1 MNLPAITSPE
11 AMCDAIRAAGIIP
24 FFKGPVPGFSIEEL
38 TPPEH
43 WFYTSEELGP
53 WDWKIAAVQSGDIA
67 YGKFLCGG
75 KAAFATVEWYA
86 HLHNWR
92 LSLPEF
98 APDAAGLRVLELAA
112 EQGSVS
118 SADIRRVLGIKKA
131 AADGVSS
138 HLMHQTRL
146 LIGDIERVYRGPSLK
161 YSGWQHC
168 SFCTPEALFSADV
181 APATASE
188 ATASDPV
195 RGSAAHPSQ
204 PGGWAPTSNDAEG
217 GTPLGGSASAAAPA
231 AGATVPPVLFGG
243 FSPFT
248 AEDPLAVGCTPQES
262 LAELLR
268 HLRTILPDV
277 SAPVL
282 LRLLR

>member
-1 MNLPAITSPE
+1 
-11 AMCDAIRAAGIIP
+11 MCDAIRAAGIIP
-24 FFKGPVPGFSIEEL
+24 FFKGPVLGFSIEEL

-43 WFYTSEELGP
+43 WFASSDELGP

-118 SADIRRVLGIKKA
+118 SADIRHLLGLKKA

-138 HLMHQTRL
+138 RLMHQTRL

-168 SFCTPEALFSADV
+168 SFCTPEAIFSADV

-204 PGGWAPTSNDAEG
+204 PGGWAPPSNDAEG

>member
-1 MNLPAITSPE
+1 
-11 AMCDAIRAAGIIP
+11 MCDAIRAAGIIP
-24 FFKGPVPGFSIEEL
+24 FFKGPVPWFSIEEI

-43 WFYTSEELGP
+43 WFATSEELGP

-86 HLHNWR
+86 HLRNWR
-92 LSLPEF
+92 LSLPEYQ
-98 APDAAGLRVLELAA
+98 PDSAGREVLRLAA

-118 SADIRRVLGIKKA
+118 SADIRRLLGLKKA

-138 HLMHQTRL
+138 RLMHQTRL

-181 APATASE
+181 LPSSPSFSQSSPAAGAGAS
-188 ATASDPV
+188 APV
-195 RGSAAHPSQ
+195 RGSAA
-204 PGGWAPTSNDAEG
+204 
-217 GTPLGGSASAAAPA
+217 
-231 AGATVPPVLFGG
+231 PVLFGG

-248 AEDPLAVGCTPQES
+248 ADDPLAVGCTPQES
-262 LAELLR
+262 LAALITHLKGLLPGVPEKALQKLLR
-268 HLRTILPDV
+268 
-277 SAPVL
+277 
-282 LRLLR
+282 

>member
-1 MNLPAITSPE
+1 
-11 AMCDAIRAAGIIP
+11 MCDAIRSAGIIP
-24 FFKGPVPGFSIEEL
+24 FFRGPVPGFSIEEL

-86 HLHNWR
+86 HLRNWR

-98 APDAAGLRVLELAA
+98 EPDAGGLSVLRLAA
-112 EQGSVS
+112 KQGSVS
-118 SADIRRVLGIKKA
+118 SADIRHLLNLKKA

-138 HLMHQTRL
+138 RLMHQCRL

-181 APATASE
+181 APVGEVAPPSG
-188 ATASDPV
+188 V
-195 RGSAAHPSQ
+195 RPSGSPHHPF
-204 PGGWAPTSNDAEG
+204 G
-217 GTPLGGSASAAAPA
+217 
-231 AGATVPPVLFGG
+231 TVPPLSHRGCDVPQGEHLPDSPSPAPLLFGG
-243 FSPFT
+243 FSPFS
-248 AEDPLAVGCTPQES
+248 AEDPLDVGCTPQES
-262 LAELLR
+262 LAALLNHLRELL
-268 HLRTILPDV
+268 PSV
-277 SAPVL
+277 SDAAL
-282 LRLLR
+282 MRLLR

>member
-1 MNLPAITSPE
+1 MLPPVSSPD
-11 AMCDAIRAAGIIP
+11 AMCDAIRVAGIIP
-24 FFKGPVPGFSIEEL
+24 FFRGPVPGFSIEEL

-43 WFYTSEELGP
+43 WFATSDELGP

-86 HLHNWR
+86 HLRNWR
-92 LSLPEF
+92 RSLPEYE
-98 APDAAGLRVLELAA
+98 PDAAGRRVLDLAA

-118 SADIRRVLGIKKA
+118 SADIRHLLGLKKA

-138 HLMHQTRL
+138 RLMHQCRL

-181 APATASE
+181 EP
-188 ATASDPV
+188 
-195 RGSAAHPSQ
+195 SAAP
-204 PGGWAPTSNDAEG
+204 AEG
-217 GTPLGGSASAAAPA
+217 GTPLGGSTSPAPL
-231 AGATVPPVLFGG
+231 LFGG
-243 FSPFT
+243 FSPFS
-248 AEDPLAVGCTPQES
+248 AEDPLDVGCTSEES
-262 LAELLR
+262 LAALLNHLRELL
-268 HLRTILPDV
+268 P
-277 SAPVL
+277 SAPDSAL
-282 LRLLR
+282 QRLLR

>member
-1 MNLPAITSPE
+1 
-11 AMCDAIRAAGIIP
+11 MCDAIRSAGIIP
-24 FFKGPVPGFSIEEL
+24 FFRGPVPGFSIEEL

-86 HLHNWR
+86 HLRNWR

-98 APDAAGLRVLELAA
+98 EPDAGGRCVLELAA
-112 EQGSVS
+112 KQGSVS
-118 SADIRRVLGIKKA
+118 SADIRHLLGLKKA

-138 HLMHQTRL
+138 RLMHQTRL

-168 SFCTPEALFSADV
+168 SFCTPEALFSADALP
-181 APATASE
+181 APAVPA
-188 ATASDPV
+188 
-195 RGSAAHPSQ
+195 
-204 PGGWAPTSNDAEG
+204 
-217 GTPLGGSASAAAPA
+217 SASPSASPS
-231 AGATVPPVLFGG
+231 ATSPVLFGG
-243 FSPFT
+243 FSPFS
-248 AEDPLAVGCTPQES
+248 AEDPLEVGCSPEES
-262 LAELLR
+262 LAALLD
-268 HLRTILPDV
+268 HLREILP
-277 SAPVL
+277 SASDAAL
-282 LRLLR
+282 MRLLR

>member
-11 AMCDAIRAAGIIP
+11 AMCEAIRAAGIIP
-24 FFKGPVPGFSIEEL
+24 FFKGSVPGFSIEEL
-38 TPPEH
+38 APPEH
-43 WFYTSEELGP
+43 WFYSSDELGP

-86 HLHNWR
+86 HLRNWR

-98 APDAAGLRVLELAA
+98 QPDASGARVLESAA

-118 SADIRRVLGIKKA
+118 SADIRRLLGIKKA

-138 HLMHQTRL
+138 RLMHQCRL

-181 APATASE
+181 APVGEHLPDFSAPSPAS
-188 ATASDPV
+188 
-195 RGSAAHPSQ
+195 PSQ
-204 PGGWAPTSNDAEG
+204 
-217 GTPLGGSASAAAPA
+217 L
-231 AGATVPPVLFGG
+231 LFGG
-243 FSPFT
+243 FSPFS
-248 AEDPLAVGCTPQES
+248 AEDPLSVDCTPQES
-262 LAELLR
+262 LAALLE
-268 HLRTILPDV
+268 HLRKLIP
-277 SAPVL
+277 SAPKAAL

>member
-1 MNLPAITSPE
+1 MGSGFSRFIPPVTSPD

-24 FFKGPVPGFSIEEL
+24 FFRGPVPGFSIEEL

-43 WFYTSEELGP
+43 WFASSDELGP

-86 HLHNWR
+86 HLRNWR

-98 APDAAGLRVLELAA
+98 RPDSAGVEVLRLAA
-112 EQGSVS
+112 EQGSVG
-118 SADIRRVLGIKKA
+118 SADIRHLLGLKKA

-138 HLMHQTRL
+138 RLMHQCRL

-168 SFCTPEALFSADV
+168 SFCTPEALFSAD
-181 APATASE
+181 AMPA
-188 ATASDPV
+188 
-195 RGSAAHPSQ
+195 
-204 PGGWAPTSNDAEG
+204 
-217 GTPLGGSASAAAPA
+217 SASPSASPS
-231 AGATVPPVLFGG
+231 ATSPVLFGG

-248 AEDPLAVGCTPQES
+248 SDDPLDVGCTPQES
-262 LAELLR
+262 LAALLR
-268 HLRTILPDV
+268 HLRELLPLV
-277 SAPVL
+277 SEPVL

>member
-1 MNLPAITSPE
+1 MILPAITSPE
-11 AMCDAIRAAGIIP
+11 AMCDAIRSAGIIP
-24 FFKGPVPGFSIEEL
+24 FFRGPVPGFSIEEL

-43 WFYTSEELGP
+43 WFASSDELGP

-86 HLHNWR
+86 HLRNWR

-98 APDAAGLRVLELAA
+98 EPDAGGLSVLELAA
-112 EQGSVS
+112 KQGSVS
-118 SADIRRVLGIKKA
+118 SADIRHLLGLKKA

-138 HLMHQTRL
+138 RLMHQCRL

-181 APATASE
+181 APVGEHLPDS
-188 ATASDPV
+188 
-195 RGSAAHPSQ
+195 PS
-204 PGGWAPTSNDAEG
+204 PAP
-217 GTPLGGSASAAAPA
+217 L
-231 AGATVPPVLFGG
+231 LFGG
-243 FSPFT
+243 FSPFS
-248 AEDPLAVGCTPQES
+248 AEDPLDVGCSPQES
-262 LAELLR
+262 LAALLNHLRELL
-268 HLRTILPDV
+268 PSV
-277 SAPVL
+277 SDAAL
-282 LRLLR
+282 MRLLR

>member
-1 MNLPAITSPE
+1 
-11 AMCDAIRAAGIIP
+11 MCDAIRAAGIIP
-24 FFKGPVPGFSIEEL
+24 FFKGPVPGFSIEEI

-43 WFYTSEELGP
+43 WFATSEELGP

-86 HLHNWR
+86 HLRNWR
-92 LSLPEF
+92 LSLPEYQ
-98 APDAAGLRVLELAA
+98 PDSAGREVLRLAA

-118 SADIRRVLGIKKA
+118 SADIRHLLGLKKA

-138 HLMHQTRL
+138 RLMHQTRL

-181 APATASE
+181 LPSSPSFSQSSPAAGAGAS
-188 ATASDPV
+188 APV
-195 RGSAAHPSQ
+195 RGSAA
-204 PGGWAPTSNDAEG
+204 
-217 GTPLGGSASAAAPA
+217 
-231 AGATVPPVLFGG
+231 PVLFGG

-248 AEDPLAVGCTPQES
+248 ADDPLAVGCTSQES
-262 LAELLR
+262 LAALITHLKGLLPEVPEKALQKLLR
-268 HLRTILPDV
+268 
-277 SAPVL
+277 
-282 LRLLR
+282 